1 MSDNL
6 EEPRRQQRIGPTA
19 LDTCRSTEHPR
30 EAGSGHQAIVHEL
43 RQFSQLDVEGVDLS
57 IPYGMEVSIAA
68 RQRQVLRNS
77 AVLAQLNQRLAR
89 RRNAT
94 DEARRLGQELDRYVR
109 DIAEIDRLY
118 PEARA
123 NMEELDAPISDSYPD
138 SASGRESDLSR
149 FRPDSVPRIPRREN
163 PEAGDSGREPA
174 S

>member
-1 MSDNL
+1 MSN
-6 EEPRRQQRIGPTA
+6 T
-19 LDTCRSTEHPR
+19 
-30 EAGSGHQAIVHEL
+30 HQHIVDEL
-43 RQFSQLDVEGVDLS
+43 REYAGADIDGVDLS
-57 IPYGMEVSIAA
+57 IPRELETSIAA

-123 NMEELDAPISDSYPD
+123 KMEELDAPISYSQPE
-138 SASGRESDLSR
+138 SASGREPDL
-149 FRPDSVPRIPRREN
+149 PRE
-163 PEAGDSGREPA
+163 SGREPA